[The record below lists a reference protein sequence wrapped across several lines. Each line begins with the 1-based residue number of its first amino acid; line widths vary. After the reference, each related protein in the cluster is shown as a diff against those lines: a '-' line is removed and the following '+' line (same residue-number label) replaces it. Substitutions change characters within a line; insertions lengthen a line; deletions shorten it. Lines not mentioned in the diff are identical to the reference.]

1 MANLTL
7 TIGGRPLKIQ
17 CSDDNVETV
26 KEIASSISKLI
37 DDEKKENVPF
47 LTSTL
52 IAYLKSMED
61 VLKKEKILQD
71 SLNKKLFY
79 ESRIQELQNEN
90 NHLKSDIEQ
99 IASKL
104 QNYKINNQELINE
117 KQELKAKIE
126 YLERRESELVTE
138 LENNKL
144 ELSEKS
150 QLIDQ
155 ATNKIEELLGSID
168 IDG

>member
-61 VLKKEKILQD
+61 ILKKEKILQV
-71 SLNKKLFY
+71 
-79 ESRIQELQNEN
+79 
-90 NHLKSDIEQ
+90 LKNTRV
-99 IASKL
+99 L
-104 QNYKINNQELINE
+104 E
-117 KQELKAKIE
+117 K
-126 YLERRESELVTE
+126 T
-138 LENNKL
+138 
-144 ELSEKS
+144 
-150 QLIDQ
+150 
-155 ATNKIEELLGSID
+155 G
-168 IDG
+168 

>member
-7 TIGGRPLKIQ
+7 TIGGRPLKVQ

-52 IAYLKSMED
+52 IAYLKSMEG

-99 IASKL
+99 IFKKL
-104 QNYKINNQELINE
+104 NDNII
-117 KQELKAKIE
+117 IE
-126 YLERRESELVTE
+126 
-138 LENNKL
+138 
-144 ELSEKS
+144 
-150 QLIDQ
+150 
-155 ATNKIEELLGSID
+155 
-168 IDG
+168 